1 MGEDIDTRI
10 VNYVLE
16 EFKRK
21 NKVDLSDNKKAL
33 RRIRSAAERAKR
45 SLSGQTQANI
55 EIDSLY
61 EGNDFSVNLTRAKF
75 ESLCSDI
82 FQRTLEPVERVLKDA
97 KISKGEIHDIVL
109 VGGSTRIP
117 KVQELLSNFFNG
129 KELCRKINPDEAI
142 AYGAAVQ
149 ASILI
154 GDVHETTKDLLL
166 LDVTPLSLSIETAG
180 QISTVIVPRGT
191 TIPVRKSETFSTY
204 ADNQPGCTIRIF
216 EGERKFTKDNNL
228 LGQFDLSGIPPA
240 PRGVPKITIDL
251 DIDANG
257 ILNVSAKEETS
268 GKMNK
273 VTITNDKNR

>member
-1 MGEDIDTRI
+1 LGEDIDTRI

-82 FQRTLEPVERVLKDA
+82 FQKTLEPVERVLKDS
-97 KISKGEIHDIVL
+97 KISKGEINDIVL

-117 KVQELLSNFFNG
+117 KVQELLTNFFNG
-129 KELCRKINPDEAI
+129 KELC
-142 AYGAAVQ
+142 
-149 ASILI
+149 
-154 GDVHETTKDLLL
+154 
-166 LDVTPLSLSIETAG
+166 
-180 QISTVIVPRGT
+180 
-191 TIPVRKSETFSTY
+191 
-204 ADNQPGCTIRIF
+204 
-216 EGERKFTKDNNL
+216 
-228 LGQFDLSGIPPA
+228 
-240 PRGVPKITIDL
+240 
-251 DIDANG
+251 
-257 ILNVSAKEETS
+257 
-268 GKMNK
+268 
-273 VTITNDKNR
+273 